1 MNYKN
6 IKMED
11 LDINK
16 NYTLVICE
24 KQHAAKQIAN
34 LLTDN
39 NICKIKQNGIE
50 GYELTFKSKHYLIC
64 AASGHLFT
72 LNSKRRKN
80 TSELTFPQWVPI
92 YKKQKNKIYLKNRI
106 DFIAELGSKSKTI
119 VNACDYD
126 LEGEVIGYNIINYW
140 IIRYINKYI

>member
-92 YKKQKNKIYLKNRI
+92 YKKQKNQ
-106 DFIAELGSKSKTI
+106 T
-119 VNACDYD
+119 
-126 LEGEVIGYNIINYW
+126 
-140 IIRYINKYI
+140 